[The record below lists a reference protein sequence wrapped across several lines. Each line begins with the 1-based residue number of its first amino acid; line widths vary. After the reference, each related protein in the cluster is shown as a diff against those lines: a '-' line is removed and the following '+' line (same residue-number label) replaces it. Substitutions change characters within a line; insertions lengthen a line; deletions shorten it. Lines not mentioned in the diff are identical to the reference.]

1 MVLTGLQQ
9 LLNIVVWLP
18 KALIA
23 SFQVKYIIMRVVLS
37 LITSYSTTFSTLNSN
52 AGNVTILTCGP
63 EGGVAKSILFNLADF
78 LVLLMYT

>member
-1 MVLTGLQQ
+1 MG
-9 LLNIVVWLP
+9 I
-18 KALIA
+18 
-23 SFQVKYIIMRVVLS
+23 VLS

-78 LVLLMYT
+78 